1 MKPSET
7 AFLQETLQ
15 KLRLVPVISLPSVKA
30 GLMLSEIL
38 LRCNLPVAEITFR
51 TACGPESISAIKKE
65 YPELLLL
72 AGTVLTPPQVDLAVE
87 SGAAAIVSP
96 GFTPQMAAYCRQKAV
111 PFYPGICTPSEVQ
124 MAMDAGLTSLKFF
137 PAENAGGI
145 QMISLFKAIYPDM
158 TFMPTGGIK
167 LENIASY
174 LHLDN
179 VVCCG
184 GTWLAPE
191 QLMVEERWEEIEK
204 RVISAVQIIAQ

>member
-1 MKPSET
+1 MKSS
-7 AFLQETLQ
+7 ANAVLQGTLQ

-30 GLMLSEIL
+30 GLKLSEIL
-38 LRCNLPVAEITFR
+38 LKCNLPVAEITFR
-51 TACGPESISAIKKE
+51 TACGPEAIAAINKE

-72 AGTVLTPPQVDLAVE
+72 AGTVLTPSQVDLAVE

-96 GFTPQMAAYCRQKAV
+96 GFTPQMAAYCRQKTV

-124 MAMDAGLTSLKFF
+124 MAMDDGLTSLKFF